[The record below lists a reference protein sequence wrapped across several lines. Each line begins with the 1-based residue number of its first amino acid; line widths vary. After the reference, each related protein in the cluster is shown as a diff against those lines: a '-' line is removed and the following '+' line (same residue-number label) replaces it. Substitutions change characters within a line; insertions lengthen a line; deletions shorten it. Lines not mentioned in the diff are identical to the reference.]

1 MIHAHLKAYA
11 KRIDEKNYQV
21 ELRDNIGFGANKAF
35 EDGDGLEG
43 EWMRGVWS
51 NVFRNKLAGADITF
65 GPSDSVLDACCGQGF
80 LGQYLLKLGAA
91 VTFTDL
97 SGAQLA
103 SLATRL
109 PPADTRASFTRAD
122 LLRLP
127 FADRTFDKVVGNS
140 FLHHL
145 PDVPAALQEMR
156 RILKPGGSLILLH
169 EPSIRANWWETF
181 PLSLVKDTTY
191 NSGFTDLWQFDPN
204 DLADVLENAGFESV
218 KIKGSGVLAAV
229 LCNWFL
235 ILASKMG
242 ITHRLV
248 VGPALRLRAAL
259 ARLELR
265 MIPSS
270 SAGRFPSLLIL
281 AVSPGAT

>member
-21 ELRDNIGFGANKAF
+21 ELRDNIGFAANKGF

-43 EWMRGVWS
+43 EWIGGIWS
-51 NVFRNKLAGADITF
+51 EVFRNKLAGADITF
-65 GPSDSVLDACCGQGF
+65 SPSDSVLDACCGRGF
-80 LGQYLLKLGAA
+80 LGEYLLRLGAA

-97 SGAQLA
+97 SEAQLA
-103 SLATRL
+103 SLAARV
-109 PPADTRASFTRAD
+109 PRGDTRASFTRAD

-145 PDVPAALQEMR
+145 PDVPAALEEMR

-204 DLADVLENAGFESV
+204 DLADVLQNVGFDSV

-248 VGPALRLRAAL
+248 IGPALRLRAPL

-270 SAGRFPSLLIL
+270 SAGRFPSLLIF
-281 AVSPGAT
+281 AVNPGAT